1 MLGKRLRELRE
12 SVGLSHAEMVRRLQ
26 NGGWEIDPAT
36 YTRMEL
42 GQRTLTD
49 FEVFECLKVLGKKWG
64 DLDTPMLIEKPRVSC
79 NIMISDTNPSKTPAK
94 R

>member
-1 MLGKRLRELRE
+1 MLGNRLRKLRE

-26 NGGWEIDPAT
+26 DGGWEIDPAT

-49 FEVFECLKVLGKKWG
+49 FEVFECLQVLGRKWV
-64 DLDTPMLIEKPRVSC
+64 DLDIVV
-79 NIMISDTNPSKTPAK
+79 N
-94 R
+94 

>member
-1 MLGKRLRELRE
+1 
-12 SVGLSHAEMVRRLQ
+12 MVRRLQ

-49 FEVFECLKVLGKKWG
+49 LEVFECLRVLGKKWG
-64 DLDTPMLIEKPRVSC
+64 ALDG
-79 NIMISDTNPSKTPAK
+79 
-94 R
+94 

>member
-1 MLGKRLRELRE
+1 LGVHRRNINDGRRLKNMLGKRLRELRE

-36 YTRMEL
+36 YTRIEL

-49 FEVFECLKVLGKKWG
+49 YEVFECLQILGKNWG
-64 DLDTPMLIEKPRVSC
+64 DLDG
-79 NIMISDTNPSKTPAK
+79 
-94 R
+94 

>member
-1 MLGKRLRELRE
+1 MHCRNINEGRRLKNRLGKRLRELRE

-49 FEVFECLKVLGKKWG
+49 LEVFECLRVLGKKWG
-64 DLDTPMLIEKPRVSC
+64 ALDG
-79 NIMISDTNPSKTPAK
+79 
-94 R
+94 

>member
-12 SVGLSHAEMVRRLQ
+12 SVGLSHAEMVRSLQ
-26 NGGWEIDPAT
+26 DGGWELDPAT

-49 FEVFECLKVLGKKWG
+49 FEVFECLRVLGKKWG
-64 DLDTPMLIEKPRVSC
+64 DLAE
-79 NIMISDTNPSKTPAK
+79 
-94 R
+94 